1 MTPSGG
7 GQLEAPGPD
16 FEFTPAQEELRADVR
31 ELLKGF
37 ATPSR
42 VRVSALNEG
51 FAREAWRAIAV
62 DHRLSSLAI
71 RPDLGGVGGGFVEI
85 GIVIE
90 EIGRTLLPVPF
101 LSTAAATTTLEAGGE
116 REVADMLLAS
126 IAKGS
131 TASQAVGASIGM
143 RAEPDGGSL
152 ALDGTA
158 TNIADGNHSSVVVVS
173 ARAEGE
179 PVLVVVDLLDDG
191 VEIELEPTRDPTRR
205 RITLSFDGAPAM
217 RLTKPG
223 AGVEAVERARR
234 VLDIAHALEAVGS
247 ADTCLRLVDGAIRE
261 ELGAEL
267 DVARRQAHRAAGA
280 VDHAPEQVS
289 ALASPARSACEGV
302 FLRIAT
308 EAARPNDA
316 SIPDHESNFDLFLE
330 RALAAPTP
338 A

>member
-1 MTPSGG
+1 MTPQDG

-16 FEFTPAQEELRADVR
+16 FEFTPAQEQLRADVR
-31 ELLKGF
+31 ELLKGY

-62 DHRLSSLAI
+62 EHRLSSLGI
-71 RPDLGGVGGGFVEI
+71 RPDLGGAGGGFVET

-101 LSTAAATTTLEAGGE
+101 LSTVAATTTLEAGGE
-116 REVADMLLAS
+116 REVAEMLLAS

-143 RAEPDGGSL
+143 RAHPEGRSL

-179 PVLVVVDLLDDG
+179 PVLVVVDLLVDG

-205 RITLSFDGAPAM
+205 RITLSFDGAPVM

-223 AGVEAVERARR
+223 AGAEAVERARR
-234 VLDIAHALEAVGS
+234 VLDVAHALEAVGS
-247 ADTCLRLVDGAIRE
+247 AAACLQLVDEPIRAD
-261 ELGAEL
+261 LRVEL
-267 DVARRQAHRAAGA
+267 DAARRQAHRAAGA
-280 VDHAPEQVS
+280 VDEGHEQLS
-289 ALASPARSACEGV
+289 TLGPAARSAAERA
-302 FLRIAT
+302 FLRVAT
-308 EAARPNDA
+308 EAARPSEA